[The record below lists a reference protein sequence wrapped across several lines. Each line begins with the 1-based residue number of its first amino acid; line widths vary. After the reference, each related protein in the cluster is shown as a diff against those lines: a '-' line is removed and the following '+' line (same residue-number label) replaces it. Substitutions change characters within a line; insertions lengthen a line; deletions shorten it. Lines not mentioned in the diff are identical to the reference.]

1 MRWLPEWMRI
11 GRAPAIVL
19 GMLMLLSGCG
29 SLQNVTHGGGLR
41 GITRDGAPSA
51 ADIPDL
57 DRIPDAV
64 PRFEPRS
71 RYGNPAS
78 YQVGGRTYYVLD
90 SALGY
95 TEQGVASWYGTK
107 FHGARTSS
115 GDPYDMFKMTAAH
128 KTLPI
133 PCYARITNLQNGR
146 SIVVRINDRGP
157 FEQDR
162 LVDLS
167 YVAAYKLGI
176 LATGTGL
183 VRLET
188 IGPAD
193 LPNPAT
199 RLAVASARQTRLFLQ
214 AGAYADPDRAAQI
227 KAQLMAAGF
236 EPVFLQESQI
246 NERRLYRV
254 RVGPLPSVD
263 EADQL
268 GLRLRQLGL
277 GDGRVIVE

>member
-1 MRWLPEWMRI
+1 MHWLLDLP
-11 GRAPAIVL
+11 RAWRLLPLIVSIL
-19 GMLMLLSGCG
+19 VLLSGCG
-29 SLQNVTHGGGLR
+29 GLR
-41 GITRDGAPSA
+41 NAVRDGAPRA

-64 PRFEPRS
+64 PRVEPKS
-71 RYGNPAS
+71 RYGNPSS
-78 YQVGGRTYYVLD
+78 YQVNGRTYYVLD
-90 SALGY
+90 SAIGY
-95 TEQGVASWYGTK
+95 EEQGIASWYGTK
-107 FHGARTSS
+107 FHGVRTSS

-133 PCYARITNLQNGR
+133 PCYTRITNLQNGR

-157 FEQDR
+157 FEQNR

-176 LATGTGL
+176 LATGMGL

-188 IGPAD
+188 IGPGD
-193 LPNPAT
+193 IPSTPK
-199 RLAVASARQTRLFLQ
+199 LAVSSARQTRMFLQ
-214 AGAYADPDRAAQI
+214 AGAYASKDKAAQI
-227 KAQLMAAGF
+227 QAQLLVAGF
-236 EPVFLQESQI
+236 NEVFLQENMI
-246 NERRLYRV
+246 NNRKLYRV
-254 RVGPLPSVD
+254 RIGPISSVN

-268 GLRLRQLGL
+268 SQRMRKLGL